1 MGNDTPMAPQIR
13 TMTPAD
19 WPAVR
24 SIYAAGIGTADA
36 TLRPTGVWSSTPCM
50 STRTRPAG
58 GAGTALSAGCT
69 ASGVTSSCGS
79 GAVGSPA
86 EPGRSSVGI
95 GSYGHRI
102 DMAFRQALQRCMPS
116 TPSRSPDVRCGTRPL
131 SPPAPD
137 ELPRASAT
145 AARAMDRRRR
155 RNPQGVD
162 SVIVDART
170 GAGGSARH
178 SQPHRPSWR
187 SAEWQ
192 FGQFSTVPPHPVP
205 PAETGDVR

>member
-1 MGNDTPMAPQIR
+1 MGNDTRMAPQIR

-36 TLRPTGVWSSTPCM
+36 TLRPNRGVVEHCVYVHPDA
-50 STRTRPAG
+50 AG
-58 GAGTALSAGCT
+58 RGVGTALSAGCT
-69 ASGVTSSCGS
+69 AAGVTSSCWS

-95 GSYGHRI
+95 GHYGHRI

-178 SQPHRPSWR
+178 PQPHRPSWR

-192 FGQFSTVPPHPVP
+192 FGQFPIVPPTPFHLRKQG
-205 PAETGDVR
+205 T